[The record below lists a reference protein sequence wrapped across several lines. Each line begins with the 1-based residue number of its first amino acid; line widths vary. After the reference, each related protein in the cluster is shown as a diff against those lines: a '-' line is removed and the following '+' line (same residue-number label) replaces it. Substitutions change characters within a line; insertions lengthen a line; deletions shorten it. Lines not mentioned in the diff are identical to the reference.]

1 MLKTILVSLNNID
14 ALDRTLSAASAIAL
28 RHNCHVIGLY
38 VIPSIIIYSA
48 PYGYGSGPQY
58 VDRTNYF
65 KSKASEVE
73 QKFED
78 FVQRNGLKGEWRQV
92 SSEGY
97 FISHAI
103 VEHGRE
109 ADMILISNLTRNT
122 VQEGLDV
129 ELCARVVQESGR
141 PVLVV
146 PGSAAKDFKVTSAM
160 IGWDGSRESARA
172 AFDAIPILQLAEQ
185 TSIVCI
191 NPRKEMEINDEL
203 PGTELAAAL
212 NRHDI
217 SVSTEMIKTRKRV
230 GTALLERAEKADLMV
245 IGAYGH
251 SRLRENILGGVTART
266 LKKMTCP
273 VLMSN

>member
-14 ALDRTLSAASAIAL
+14 ALDGTLAAASALAQ

-38 VIPSIIIYSA
+38 VIPSIIVFAA

-58 VDRTNYF
+58 VDRTNFF

-78 FVQRNGLKGEWRQV
+78 VIRRDGLKGEWRKV
-92 SSEGY
+92 DSEGY

-109 ADMILISNLTRNT
+109 ADMILISNLTRST
-122 VQEGLDV
+122 IQEGQDV
-129 ELCARVVQESGR
+129 ELCARVIQESGR

-146 PGSAAKDFKVTSAM
+146 PGSNSDKFKVENAV
-160 IGWDGSRESARA
+160 IGWDGSLEADRA
-172 AFDAIPILQLAEQ
+172 AFDAIPILQLATQ
-185 TSIVCI
+185 TQIVCI
-191 NPRKEMEINDEL
+191 NPRKEMEINDDL

-217 SVSTEMIKTRKRV
+217 SVSTEVIKTRKRI
-230 GTALLERAEKADLMV
+230 GAALLERAENADLLV

-266 LKKMTCP
+266 LKKMSCP